1 MVTGMTPDPPAL
13 SSSPLESLPAELRDR
28 ILLSMPDLP
37 TLYSMVRASPVMHAQ
52 YRSNRDKLLRACLE
66 HELDGFLVHAHACQ
80 MSRVEHL
87 GDGRAHEVT
96 TDFIDAYSQWLPSG
110 SRPYADLGS
119 VAPSDCRWMAAFHL
133 TVARPLARLY
143 SRWALENLRLAAG
156 LTVAEE
162 QDPETAAEPTATIT
176 AAVTYE
182 DANAYNLS
190 RSEEIRIMQALYQCE
205 TYHHLI
211 GYPRRVGGNILAEY
225 LVCDTFFSLFDPWEA
240 EAMGCV
246 HLFFRQGF
254 DALFDKLR
262 LKLQTAYP
270 ESNGQRIPLE
280 GTPKGCPGRA
290 REKVFAY

>member
-52 YRSNRDKLLRACLE
+52 YRSNRDKLLRTCLE

-96 TDFIDAYSQWLPSG
+96 TGFINTYSQWLPSG
-110 SRPYADLGS
+110 SRPCADLGS
-119 VAPSDCRWMAAFHL
+119 VTPSDCRWMAAFHL
-133 TVARPLARLY
+133 TVARPLACLY
-143 SRWALENLRLAAG
+143 SKWALDNLGLAAG
-156 LTVAEE
+156 LAVAEE

-176 AAVTYE
+176 AAVAHE
-182 DANAYNLS
+182 HANAYNLS

-211 GYPRRVGGNILAEY
+211 GYPRTACGDILAEY

-240 EAMGCV
+240 EAIGCI

-254 DALFDKLR
+254 DALFDKLK
-262 LKLQTAYP
+262 LKLQTAYH

-280 GTPKGCPGRA
+280 GTPKRCTGRA
-290 REKVFAY
+290 REKVLAY